1 MSRQPAQIHRNSR
14 RGRPPVPEPAPL
26 PKRTALQCPHCRARN
41 MVLTSDA
48 LYAAQLQCSNCGK
61 RLA

>member
-1 MSRQPAQIHRNSR
+1 MTKRTIHRNR
-14 RGRPPVPEPAPL
+14 RGRPELPEPPRQ
-26 PKRTALQCPHCRARN
+26 PKCVALNCPHCRARN

-48 LYAAQLQCSNCGK
+48 VYAAQLKCQNCGK